1 MALTISTL
9 ITDTELKQGV
19 SPLEIGSI
27 TVVVNFNDGQGKTY
41 FGGQVTLTAEDDGIS
56 FQTTTEDLATLAIAK
71 AKRSI
76 AGAEVFVPKAEPEMN
91 EEPTQSEATS
101 EEPVADTPASEP
113 AQSEVTDKD
122 TLVSETDDGVPTI
135 EE

>member
-1 MALTISTL
+1 MALRISTL

-56 FQTTTEDLATLAIAK
+56 FNSTTEELQELAIAK
-71 AKRSI
+71 AKRLI
-76 AGAEVFVPKAEPEMN
+76 AGAEVYVPEPEP
-91 EEPTQSEATS
+91 EYVPDDEPVQSEATS
-101 EEPVADTPASEP
+101 EEPVADIPASEAP
-113 AQSEVTDKD
+113 QLEATSADE
-122 TLVSETDDGVPTI
+122 
-135 EE
+135 

>member
-56 FQTTTEDLATLAIAK
+56 FNSTTEELQELAITK
-71 AKRSI
+71 AKRLI
-76 AGAEVFVPKAEPEMN
+76 AGAEVYVPEPEP
-91 EEPTQSEATS
+91 EYVPDDEATQSEATS
-101 EEPVADTPASEP
+101 EAPVADTPS
-113 AQSEVTDKD
+113 
-122 TLVSETDDGVPTI
+122 SETDESDPAV

>member
-41 FGGQVTLTAEDDGIS
+41 FGGQVTLTAEEDGIS
-56 FQTTTEDLATLAIAK
+56 FNSTTEDLQDLAIVK
-71 AKRSI
+71 AKRLLAES
-76 AGAEVFVPKAEPEMN
+76 EVFVPRAEHEMD
-91 EEPTQSEATS
+91 E
-101 EEPVADTPASEP
+101 EP
-113 AQSEVTDKD
+113 AQSEAPIED

>member
-41 FGGQVTLTAEDDGIS
+41 FGGQVTLTAEEDGIS
-56 FQTTTEDLATLAIAK
+56 FNSTTEYLQDLAIAK
-71 AKRSI
+71 AKKLI
-76 AGAEVFVPKAEPEMN
+76 AGAEVFVPKAEPEMD
-91 EEPTQSEATS
+91 EEPVQSEATS
-101 EEPVADTPASEP
+101 EEPVADIPVSEAP
-113 AQSEVTDKD
+113 QSEVTPAD
-122 TLVSETDDGVPTI
+122 E
-135 EE
+135 

>member
-1 MALTISTL
+1 MALRISTL

-56 FQTTTEDLATLAIAK
+56 FNSTTEELQELAIAK
-71 AKRSI
+71 AKRLI
-76 AGAEVFVPKAEPEMN
+76 AGAEVYVPEPEP
-91 EEPTQSEATS
+91 EYVPDDEPTQPEATS
-101 EEPVADTPASEP
+101 EEPVADIPASEAP
-113 AQSEVTDKD
+113 QPEATSADE
-122 TLVSETDDGVPTI
+122 
-135 EE
+135 

>member
-9 ITDTELKQGV
+9 TTDTELKQGV
-19 SPLEIGSI
+19 SPLEIESI

-56 FQTTTEDLATLAIAK
+56 FNSTTEELQELAIAK
-71 AKRSI
+71 AKHFI
-76 AGAEVFVPKAEPEMN
+76 AGAEVYVPEAEPEYVPDD
-91 EEPTQSEATS
+91 EATQSEATS
-101 EEPVADTPASEP
+101 EAPIADTPS
-113 AQSEVTDKD
+113 
-122 TLVSETDDGVPTI
+122 SETDDGVPTI